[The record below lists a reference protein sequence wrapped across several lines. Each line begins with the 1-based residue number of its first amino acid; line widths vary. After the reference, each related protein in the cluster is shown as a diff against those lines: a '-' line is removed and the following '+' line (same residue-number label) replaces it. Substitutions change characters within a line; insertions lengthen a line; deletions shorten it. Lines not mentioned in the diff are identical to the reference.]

1 MTAAAEPRHDPRSLR
16 DAFGAFLTGVT
27 VVTTHDAGGQ
37 PIGFTANS
45 FASVSLDPPLL
56 LVCLARTSRNFDILT
71 KAGRFAVNILSENQ
85 KDVSN
90 TFARPVENRFAG
102 LAWTPGP
109 YGSPIFANVAAWFDC
124 STDKI
129 VDGGDHVILIGKVE
143 AFENGE
149 MNGLG
154 YARGGYFTP
163 GLTQKAVSVAG
174 SDAEIIAGAVAAR
187 DGKVLLVEDG
197 KGRLAL
203 PACTIAAG
211 QNPTLLQDHL
221 ARITHLQA
229 SIGFIYS
236 IYEDG
241 GAARQNIVYRCEVG
255 AGEPAAGRFF
265 SLDAIPF
272 DRLVDTPTADI
283 LRRYAA
289 ECALGNFGMY
299 VGNERSGRVH
309 PVSGKA
315 LQ

>member
-1 MTAAAEPRHDPRSLR
+1 MTLAVDPRALR

-27 VVTTHDAGGQ
+27 VVTTHDAEGQ
-37 PIGFTANS
+37 PVGFTANS

-56 LVCLARTSRNFDILT
+56 LVCLARTSRNFETLT
-71 KAGRFAVNILSENQ
+71 RAGRFAVNILSESQ
-85 KDVSN
+85 KDISN
-90 TFARPVENRFAG
+90 TFARPVEDRFAG
-102 LAWTPGP
+102 LDWQPGP
-109 YGSPIFANVAAWFDC
+109 HGSPVFAGVAAWFDC

-163 GLTQKAVSVAG
+163 GLAQKAVSAAS
-174 SDAEIIAGAVAAR
+174 SDAEIIVGAVAAR

-197 KGRLAL
+197 KGRYAL
-203 PACTIAAG
+203 PSRTIAAG
-211 QNPTLLQDHL
+211 QSPKLLQDHL
-221 ARITHLQA
+221 ARVTRLPA
-229 SIGFIYS
+229 ALGFIYS
-236 IYEDG
+236 VYEVT
-241 GAARQNIVYRCEVG
+241 GAGRHHIVYRCELG
-255 AGEPAAGRFF
+255 SGESAKGRFF
-265 SLDAIPF
+265 DLDALPL
-272 DRLVDTPTADI
+272 DRLVDSPTADI

-289 ECALGNFGMY
+289 ESALGNFGMY

-315 LQ
+315 PQ